1 MELGSLPML
10 MNHFCEKLEGIHFM
24 IDLKENKRAEEGE
37 EEESTCQELIEH
49 LSEDIDTLSS
59 ILVDIK
65 SVLKQRQQKVDEM
78 KALTHSL
85 DISSLQHLMD
95 NIPPHLPK
103 PVKTDPTPLQS
114 CESETSVASSSSN
127 DKENI
132 PNKRSRSRGRKHAK
146 AVYIPALVYITVEEF
161 EEVPKYMKGR
171 LNYNQVN
178 TVIDELNKALS
189 EKYKILGMKR
199 TTLNDVNRKRYE
211 RYKEQESKDTKGEH
225 FIVDTDIKEFT
236 NFKLDSV
243 GRSVLTILRH
253 CGRTKEIRGGRLTR
267 YACIEVY

>member
-10 MNHFCEKLEGIHFM
+10 MNHFCEKLEGIRFM
-24 IDLKENKRAEEGE
+24 IDLKNKKADED
-37 EEESTCQELIEH
+37 EEESTCQEHIEH
-49 LSEDIDTLSS
+49 LSEDIDSLSA
-59 ILVDIK
+59 ILLDIK

-78 KALTHSL
+78 KALTESL
-85 DISSLQHLMD
+85 DISSLQHLLD

-103 PVKTDPTPLQS
+103 PVKADPPQQKS
-114 CESETSVASSSSN
+114 CESRTVVESSSSN

-132 PNKRSRSRGRKHAK
+132 PDKRSQSRGRRQAK

-178 TVIDELNKALS
+178 TAIDELNKALS

-199 TTLNDVNRKRYE
+199 TTLNDANRKRYE